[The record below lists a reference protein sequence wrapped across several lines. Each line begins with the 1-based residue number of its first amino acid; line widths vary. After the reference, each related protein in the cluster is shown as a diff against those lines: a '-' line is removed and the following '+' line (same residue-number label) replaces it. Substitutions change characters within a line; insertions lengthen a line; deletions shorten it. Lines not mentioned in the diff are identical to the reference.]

1 VSLPLPEKGCTR
13 EAAQLQKVFFGSETH
28 SGYLLCKTG
37 WGSDAEGN
45 LHQPSARF
53 WETAKGAA
61 SSKRA
66 PKSAEELQVWIDKSR
81 IDPNN
86 PINNDVIVKLKVGK
100 PQIQK

>member
-1 VSLPLPEKGCTR
+1 LPLPEKGRTR

-86 PINNDVIVKLKVGK
+86 PINNDVIAKLKVGK
-100 PQIQK
+100 QQK